1 MKEHNKKYQDL
12 LKEKL
17 LLEDKLKEQLEK
29 EKSKTIAEYEKR
41 MKDALTKSSL
51 DERNK
56 YEKLL
61 EKQVF

>member
-51 DERNK
+51 D
-56 YEKLL
+56 
-61 EKQVF
+61 